1 MQLYQVMSTVL
12 IRHIEIHP
20 NRHEILVTLLCKK
33 KNPEYALNKST
44 ILRLEWL
51 KSQPPRLKKM
61 FRCALWYI
69 QPELAVVMRGHSCKE
84 IKLEDNRNNLRWS
97 ERQYSN

>member
-51 KSQPPRLKKM
+51 KSQPPRFKKNVPLCSLVYTA
-61 FRCALWYI
+61 RAG
-69 QPELAVVMRGHSCKE
+69 RGYAWT
-84 IKLEDNRNNLRWS
+84 LMQGN
-97 ERQYSN
+97 